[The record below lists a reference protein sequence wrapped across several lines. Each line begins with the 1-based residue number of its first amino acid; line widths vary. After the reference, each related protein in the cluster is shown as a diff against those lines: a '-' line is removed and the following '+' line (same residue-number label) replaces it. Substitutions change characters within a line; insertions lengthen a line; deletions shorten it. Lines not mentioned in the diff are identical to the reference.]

1 MRAKVRMIFV
11 ILIAAAVSGTYMAS
25 ADDSPPDSPYF
36 GKCLNT
42 ATSLTSAETKAG
54 PAAVHR
60 RHDSPE
66 DTIWFDDFL
75 VVGSDTL
82 SWEQAYGWVFAWQ
95 EYNVTPEDTIW
106 FDDFLVVGSDTL
118 YYTRDYAW
126 SSTDRKLIINIPEPT
141 ADWYSPELSL
151 RFYNSGMHYDPFY
164 VGFLWQNRNG
174 TIYSFG
180 NHFFIPD
187 ITPIADWIEI
197 AVNHRKE
204 TERPLYSYYMPLPPQ
219 GPYTSE
225 GLVQRRRAGSE
236 NDKSLISILRSL
248 LLPESDQ

>member
-1 MRAKVRMIFV
+1 MGSDTLSWEQAYGWEFAWQEYNV
-11 ILIAAAVSGTYMAS
+11 T
-25 ADDSPPDSPYF
+25 
-36 GKCLNT
+36 
-42 ATSLTSAETKAG
+42 
-54 PAAVHR
+54 
-60 RHDSPE
+60 PE